1 MRRQLHTAAE
11 RLRTFRPE
19 QHLRQ
24 CCERRLLLCAARL
37 VHLLIPLFGRQHP
50 ALHKRPHDRSGLLV
64 AQIGNPVVFSVD
76 REGEIHRAVHTPAR
90 RLHAR
95 AALNRLRRIQLQ
107 IHIVAVPQRC
117 KMVVDANNMKSG
129 AVG

>member
-11 RLRTFRPE
+11 RPCAFCPE

-24 CCERRLLLCAARL
+24 CRERRLLLCVARL
-37 VHLLIPLFGRQHP
+37 VHLLIPLFGRQYP

-64 AQIGNPVVFSVD
+64 TQIGNPVVFSVD
-76 REGEIHRAVHTPAR
+76 REGEIHRAVRTPAR

-95 AALNRLRRIQLQ
+95 TALNRLRRVQLQ
-107 IHIVAVPQRC
+107 IHIVAGPQRC
-117 KMVVDANNMKSG
+117 EMVVDANNMKSG
-129 AVG
+129 AIG

>member
-11 RLRTFRPE
+11 RLRAFRPE

-24 CCERRLLLCAARL
+24 CRERRLLLCAARL
-37 VHLLIPLFGRQHP
+37 VHLLIPLFGRQYP
-50 ALHKRPHDRSGLLV
+50 ALHKRPHDRGGFLV
-64 AQIGNPVVFSVD
+64 AQIGDPAGFSVD
-76 REGEIHRAVHTPAR
+76 REGEIHRAMCTPAR

-95 AALNRLRRIQLQ
+95 TALDRLRRIQLQ
-107 IHIVAVPQRC
+107 IHIVAVPHRC
-117 KMVVDANNMKSG
+117 EMIVNANNMKSG